1 MSRILRT
8 TTVMAL
14 FGLISLSAA
23 SGATISLKLEVGT
36 ADLGFKDSD
45 KGGVLLAVKGFN
57 HLNYF
62 DYPGLPY
69 RVVNILLPQG
79 EIVSSYDIEVL
90 DWVEVDP
97 AIDLAGFEGDLLED
111 GSKAGII
118 AAADEVTRDGS
129 IFPKWKVRHIGT
141 NNYRGFRVASF
152 AVYPFSYDLS

>member
-1 MSRILRT
+1 MNRIFRISAVVAILAAFPF
-8 TTVMAL
+8 TVV
-14 FGLISLSAA
+14 
-23 SGATISLKLEVGT
+23 SGASISLKLKVDT
-36 ADLGFKDSD
+36 ADLGFRDSES
-45 KGGVLLAVKGFN
+45 GGVLLVVKGFD
-57 HLNYF
+57 HLNYL

-90 DWVEVDP
+90 DMIEVDP

-118 AAADEVTRDGS
+118 AAADEVTRDGTV
-129 IFPKWKVRHIGT
+129 FPKWKVRHIGT

-152 AVYPFSYDLS
+152 AVYPFSG